1 MTPNSYLRIGL
12 LFILIALLAGT
23 SLVAQE
29 KPADLPIAVINLDQA
44 FNGYK
49 KHAERLAPIREGFKE
64 LDESVQIRQV
74 ELETAANQ
82 FRKATPGSPEQVRL
96 QGQVQKLQNDLRIY
110 VEQERQKLQKREVTA
125 MIATQR
131 DVDEQIKKICKARGL
146 KLVLRQ
152 NNQPEETQPLQ
163 ELLKSLNR
171 DVLYQDGLDITDDVL
186 KALNE
191 KPAGM

>member
-1 MTPNSYLRIGL
+1 MTPNSYLRLGR